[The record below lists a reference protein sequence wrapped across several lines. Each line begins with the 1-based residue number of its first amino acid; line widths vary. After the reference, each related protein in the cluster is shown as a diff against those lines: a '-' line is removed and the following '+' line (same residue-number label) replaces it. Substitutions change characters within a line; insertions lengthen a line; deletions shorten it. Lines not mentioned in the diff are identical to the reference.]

1 MCAVSCLTA
10 APLAVARGL
19 PRQGN
24 RSPPGEPMSEVTHD
38 VSLVV
43 DTQRERAEGTM
54 RAVVQDAYGPPD
66 ILRSAVVERPEIGEH
81 QVLVRV
87 HAAGLDRG
95 VWHLVTGLPYL
106 VRLAGYGLRRP
117 KSSVPGI
124 DLAGRVEAVGA
135 GVTRFGPGDEV
146 FGTGDGSFAEYA
158 AVGEEKLAR
167 KPANLT
173 FEQAAAVPTS
183 ALTALEGLRDVAGV
197 RAGQHV
203 LVIGAGGGVGT
214 FAVQIAKALGAE
226 VTGVCSTGKVDLV
239 SSLGADHVVDYT
251 EQEVTDTDR
260 RYDVIFD
267 TAGSRRLSQ
276 LRRALAP
283 AGTLVIVGGENGGR
297 VTGGAGRQLRAL
309 LLSPLVRQRLRAFV
323 AKTRGADL
331 ERLAAL
337 IEAGDVTPVVERTY
351 PLNEASDALRDL
363 VAGRV
368 RGKAV
373 IVI

>member
-1 MCAVSCLTA
+1 MAS
-10 APLAVARGL
+10 G
-19 PRQGN
+19 
-24 RSPPGEPMSEVTHD
+24 
-38 VSLVV
+38 LVV
-43 DTQRERAEGTM
+43 DTQHERAEGAM
-54 RAVVQDAYGPPD
+54 RAVVQDAYGPPHV
-66 ILRSAVVERPEIGEH
+66 LRSAVVERPEIGVDE
-81 QVLVRV
+81 VLVHV
-87 HAAGLDRG
+87 CAAGVDRG
-95 VWHLVTGLPYL
+95 VWHLVTGLPFL

-124 DLAGRVEAVGA
+124 DLGGRVEAVGA
-135 GVTRFGPGDEV
+135 DVTRFGPGDEV

-158 AVGEEKLAR
+158 AVREEKLAR

-183 ALTALEGLRDVAGV
+183 ALTALEGLRDVARV

-226 VTGVCSTGKVDLV
+226 VTGVCSTGKIDLV
-239 SSLGADHVVDYT
+239 RSLGADHVVDYT
-251 EQEVTDTDR
+251 EQEVTGTDR
-260 RYDVIFD
+260 RYDVVLD
-267 TAGSRRLSQ
+267 TAGNRRLSQ

-283 AGTLVIVGGENGGR
+283 DGTLVIVGGENGGR

-309 LLSPLVRQRLRAFV
+309 LLSPFVRQRLRTFV

-363 VAGRV
+363 VEGRV

>member
-1 MCAVSCLTA
+1 MTS
-10 APLAVARGL
+10 G
-19 PRQGN
+19 
-24 RSPPGEPMSEVTHD
+24 
-38 VSLVV
+38 LVV
-43 DTQRERAEGTM
+43 DTQRERVEGTM

-66 ILRSAVVERPEIGEH
+66 VLRPAVVERPEIGEH

-87 HAAGLDRG
+87 LAAGLDRG

-135 GVTRFGPGDEV
+135 SVTRFRPGDEV
-146 FGTGDGSFAEYA
+146 FGAGDGSFAEYA

-167 KPANLT
+167 KPANLA

-183 ALTALEGLRDVAGV
+183 ALTALEGLRDVARV

-226 VTGVCSTGKVDLV
+226 VTGVCSTGKIDLV
-239 SSLGADHVVDYT
+239 GSLGADHVVDYT

-260 RYDVIFD
+260 RYDVVLD
-267 TAGSRRLSQ
+267 TAGNRRLSQ

-309 LLSPLVRQRLRAFV
+309 LLSPFVRQRLRAFV
-323 AKTRGADL
+323 AKARGADL

-351 PLNEASDALRDL
+351 PLNEASEALRDL
-363 VAGRV
+363 VEGRV